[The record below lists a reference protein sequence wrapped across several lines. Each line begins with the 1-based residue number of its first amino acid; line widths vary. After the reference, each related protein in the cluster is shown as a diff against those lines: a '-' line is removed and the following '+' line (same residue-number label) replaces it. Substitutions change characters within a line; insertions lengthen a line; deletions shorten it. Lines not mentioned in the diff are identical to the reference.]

1 MHLENGSSEIKD
13 CPIIPQYLDRA
24 VKVQTDNIPTME
36 ELERTFGFLEDGG
49 HFKPNQCISRHRVA
63 IIGLSMSLLYN
74 FNHYIY
80 PSDLPVL
87 FLRTNLYLLSLP
99 VLFMVN
105 ILT

>member
-36 ELERTFGFLEDGG
+36 EIERKFGFLEDGG

-63 IIGLSMSLLYN
+63 IIGLTMSLLYN
-74 FNHYIY
+74 FNHHIY
-80 PSDLPVL
+80 HTAQRCVLPVL
-87 FLRTNLYLLSLP
+87 SVQLAVLLSW
-99 VLFMVN
+99 
-105 ILT
+105 